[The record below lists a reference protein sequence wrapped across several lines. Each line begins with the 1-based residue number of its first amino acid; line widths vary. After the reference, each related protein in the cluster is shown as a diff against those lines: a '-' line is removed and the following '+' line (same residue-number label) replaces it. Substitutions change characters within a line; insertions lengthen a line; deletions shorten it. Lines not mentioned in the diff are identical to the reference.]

1 MATKV
6 DAVNDVPAG
15 PAPAVDD
22 SLQVMFP
29 DRTQT
34 IAGRTITMREYTFQ
48 EGLDHA
54 VEMRPLVEDL
64 LLVFRTTSPAP
75 PVFAQVEVVLEEHPA
90 LVRRLIALA
99 ADVDEAW
106 VAGLD
111 DMEGDL
117 LLWLWWTVAAPFFYR
132 RVLKSAAREKRLQ
145 SAGTASSP
153 PSSTP
158 ATGEPPATSPAA

>member
-1 MATKV
+1 METKV
-6 DAVNDVPAG
+6 DIANDAHAG
-15 PAPAVDD
+15 PVPEAGD
-22 SLQVMFP
+22 SPQAMFP
-29 DRTQT
+29 DRTQA

-106 VAGLD
+106 VASLD
-111 DMEGDL
+111 DIEGDL

-132 RVLKSAAREKRLQ
+132 RVLKSAAREKQRP

-158 ATGEPPATSPAA
+158 ATDELPATSPAG